1 MQAAASLLIPNDLN
15 ELTRVGEWVNAWA
28 QQQTIPEHTAQQLDL
43 CAAEAVT
50 NVMTHGFADS
60 HAHEIALRLALH
72 GEAVVLEIEDDG
84 VAFDPTLADPP
95 PQNATM
101 ESDEVGGWGIRI
113 VRRLSDELRYCRV
126 GERNCL
132 TLVFKSRP
140 SVAA

>member
-28 QQQTIPEHTAQQLDL
+28 QRQTIPEHTAQQLDL

-50 NVMTHGFADS
+50 NVMTHGFADGN
-60 HAHEIALRLALH
+60 AHEIALRLELQ
-72 GEAVVLEIEDDG
+72 GDAVVLEIEDDG
-84 VAFDPTLADPP
+84 VSFDPTTADP

-113 VRRLSDELRYCRV
+113 VRRLSDEVRYRRV

>member
-1 MQAAASLLIPNDLN
+1 MEAAASLLIPNDLN
-15 ELTRVGEWVNAWA
+15 ELTRLGEWVNAWT
-28 QQQTIPEHTAQQLDL
+28 QQRTIPEQTAQQLDL

-60 HAHEIALRLALH
+60 SAHEITLRLDLQ
-72 GEAVVLEIEDDG
+72 GDDVVLEIEDDG

-95 PQNATM
+95 QNATM
-101 ESDEVGGWGIRI
+101 ESEEVGGWGIRI
-113 VRRLSDELRYCRV
+113 VRRLSDEVRYRRV

-132 TLVFKSRP
+132 TLVFKSRS